1 MRKNTRH
8 FILNKKED
16 FQDGYGAVY
25 ADGRMKILQSY
36 VSGLFDSGEKNTRW
50 YRIFTGF
57 YLPENSNLD
66 ITVYCTDNEEI
77 LYGDRLWKLDE
88 LLAADMKNDE
98 KLKALEPIKKKKMK
112 LASDI
117 LITDLTGRY
126 LIFKID
132 STMTGKQTP
141 EINEMRI
148 YFTPN
153 MWTHELPEIF
163 QAEKNGFLERYL
175 AIFQTIQEEFEEKI
189 DGNLKNYGA
198 AAADYDFLKWLCSWY
213 CMTDVDLWTEDKLR
227 YLLKNSYRIYQEI
240 GTRKTME
247 EICTLYLGEK
257 PEIIEYNQMDN
268 PDFKD
273 IHQLGKK
280 NIFIHPNV
288 FTIIVETQ
296 LTNIQQDAF
305 HKIVAGCKP
314 AHMEANIIFLQK
326 NKADIEVVLA

>member
-1 MRKNTRH
+1 
-8 FILNKKED
+8 
-16 FQDGYGAVY
+16 
-25 ADGRMKILQSY
+25 
-36 VSGLFDSGEKNTRW
+36 
-50 YRIFTGF
+50 
-57 YLPENSNLD
+57 
-66 ITVYCTDNEEI
+66 
-77 LYGDRLWKLDE
+77 
-88 LLAADMKNDE
+88 
-98 KLKALEPIKKKKMK
+98 
-112 LASDI
+112 
-117 LITDLTGRY
+117 
-126 LIFKID
+126 
-132 STMTGKQTP
+132 
-141 EINEMRI
+141 
-148 YFTPN
+148 

-288 FTIIVETQ
+288 FTIIVETP